1 MFHIK
6 TNVNLMKNLEITK
19 KLRAFWRHTAYAC
32 MVSTSVLMM
41 SSCSDK
47 SVEQITP
54 QTQQTSSLA
63 KEFNLKAVT
72 KPADTKAIVYLKD
85 MEKAHAFFQNLK
97 VKKGIEKTIGLQSGS
112 RINNDLVLS
121 HGFFTFLNGQ
131 TATIHFNTYADGIG
145 GEVVSAS
152 MNGESLTF
160 TQYGN
165 YVQMFKWGIIAIP
178 KYRGGMEGTDLNGFM
193 EEYEYYYAPV
203 AIYSATLMPNG
214 WSSVQLL
221 SAYEQANFDGEGN
234 WEAVYI
240 PNPNNPGNDLP
251 VTDPWFPQSVQ
262 GQ

>member
-54 QTQQTSSLA
+54 QAQQSNSLA
-63 KEFNLKAVT
+63 KEFNLKAVE
-72 KPADTKAIVYLKD
+72 KPADSKKVLFLKD
-85 MEKAHAFFQNLK
+85 TEKANAFFQNLK
-97 VKKGIEKTIGLQSGS
+97 VKKGIEKTIVLKSGS
-112 RINNDLVLS
+112 RINNDMVLS
-121 HGFFTFLNGQ
+121 HGTFTFLNGQ
-131 TATIHFNTYADGIG
+131 QVTIHFNTHADAVE
-145 GEVVSAS
+145 GEVNSVR
-152 MNGESLTF
+152 MYGESLTF
-160 TQYGN
+160 AQYGN

-178 KYRGGMEGTDLNGFM
+178 KYRGGMEGTDFNGFM

-214 WSSVQLL
+214 WSSVQILNVF
-221 SAYEQANFDGEGN
+221 EQANFDGEGT
-234 WEAVYI
+234 WEAVYV
-240 PNPNNPGNDLP
+240 PNPNNPGYDLP
-251 VTDPWFPQSVQ
+251 VQDPWEPHYPQEI
-262 GQ
+262 